1 MPQLPSCPSCVPP
14 LPTTAH
20 SPPPSGLRLWYA
32 CPDPLWT
39 VCNARKTSATPTQTG
54 SLCLPCPHLRPPPDA
69 SPSYLLP
76 SFPPFPFVPPSLPSR
91 PSFLPYPLSSFNSLP
106 PPPFLPSFDVLSSF
120 SIRTSA
126 SLHPPSYPFYLLSSL
141 PALTSYPSS
150 LPSLASSVPSLIN
163 FLPSVSFPLAISFPF
178 FLRSF
183 PQSPSL
189 PPSFL
194 PSRPTSTL
202 LPSFLPSVFFHSAV
216 PSFTQHPSLLTP
228 FSQVSGEAAGIVA
241 QPKQR

>member
-1 MPQLPSCPSCVPP
+1 MSTLSSSLHSTFHHHSPWQRPAKAVKMKPRPQNPRYAHPPSRCTRRGNTSAHTPPP
-14 LPTTAH
+14 LP
-20 SPPPSGLRLWYA
+20 L
-32 CPDPLWT
+32 
-39 VCNARKTSATPTQTG
+39 TPRAF
-54 SLCLPCPHLRPPPDA
+54 LRP
-69 SPSYLLP
+69 
-76 SFPPFPFVPPSLPSR
+76 
-91 PSFLPYPLSSFNSLP
+91 
-106 PPPFLPSFDVLSSF
+106 F

-194 PSRPTSTL
+194 PSLPTSTL
-202 LPSFLPSVFFHSAV
+202 LPSFLPSAFFHSAV